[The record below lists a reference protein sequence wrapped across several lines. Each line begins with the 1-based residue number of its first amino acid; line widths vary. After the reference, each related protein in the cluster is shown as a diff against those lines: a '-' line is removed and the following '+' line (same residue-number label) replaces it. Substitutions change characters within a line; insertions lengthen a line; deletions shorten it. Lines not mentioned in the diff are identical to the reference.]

1 MTNTTRTDLINYL
14 RNNNI
19 KYDFKRSSKFERI
32 IIDVEV
38 TEETEQEKLESL
50 KLKQLKTHV
59 DGLEAKEYKINTN

>member
-38 TEETEQEKLESL
+38 TEETEQEIKENLEL
-50 KLKQLKTHV
+50 LEILEKQLLNK
-59 DGLEAKEYKINTN
+59 

>member
-19 KYDFKRSSKFERI
+19 KYDFLPYGQRI
-32 IIDVEV
+32 IIEVKV
-38 TEETEQEKLESL
+38 TEETEQEKN
-50 KLKQLKTHV
+50 V

>member
-19 KYDFKRSSKFERI
+19 KYNFLPYGQRI
-32 IIDVEV
+32 IIEVKV

-50 KLKQLKTHV
+50 KLKQL
-59 DGLEAKEYKINTN
+59 INK

>member
-38 TEETEQEKLESL
+38 TEETNEEIKENLEL
-50 KLKQLKTHV
+50 LEILEKQLLNK
-59 DGLEAKEYKINTN
+59 

>member
-19 KYDFKRSSKFERI
+19 KYEFKRSSKFERI

-38 TEETEQEKLESL
+38 TKETNEEIKENLEL
-50 KLKQLKTHV
+50 LEILEKQLLNK
-59 DGLEAKEYKINTN
+59 